1 MLLLQKNEGRI
12 VMENNENAV
21 VQTEEKTE
29 QKNDQ
34 KVVEKT
40 TEKPEKTYTQAEYN
54 ALDKKL
60 KAQYEKKYEGIDIA
74 EYKEWKESQKTEA
87 EKQSEIL
94 KENESLKAQ
103 LRIAENKSVVA
114 NAGVDSKF
122 QKFVISEV
130 SELEGEFE
138 ENLKQYLE
146 ENPQF
151 ITQKEE
157 KKPTTTGFSQQ
168 NSKEVVT
175 EEQAYLDKK
184 YANNPYYKK

>member
-151 ITQKEE
+151 LTQKEE

>member
-138 ENLKQYLE
+138 ENLKQYLD
-146 ENPQF
+146 
-151 ITQKEE
+151 KLKV
-157 KKPTTTGFSQQ
+157 KK
-168 NSKEVVT
+168 V
-175 EEQAYLDKK
+175 
-184 YANNPYYKK
+184 